1 MKQILLNHIHNPS
14 RSLSPNTNIK
24 TITLTKPFKANY
36 NNNNNDH
43 FPLINTSFSTTTITT
58 TNTNPILLS
67 KQIIHKH
74 PLSQHKNFPLPTTPS
89 TTINSINTSTTN
101 TNTSHIKTIPL
112 KHIKPKHNI
121 LLKPKHSPS
130 PKTTTRTTLLTTPN
144 LNSSRLLTRTKPK
157 ITNNTPSTTFLTLP
171 TPLTISHSTSNY
183 LNYKHRSKIQHH
195 NSFKENKIITQNTN
209 IPFLTGKC
217 NEIEDKVVSINNNI
231 MLIKSKSK
239 CSMRNNKR
247 TRTQNESKRQ
257 LNLKNVISNNN
268 KEHGAKDE
276 IIKDILDEKELLD
289 NKYHKKLYS
298 NCRNNTIRALM
309 EFQCINSLSPT
320 IAYQD
325 NKNVRKY
332 LITTNENE
340 KYNMMLKNN
349 YEDGV
354 NEREEMLFWMKRK
367 KKEESCAKK
376 LTKQTNTII
385 QLMNLTIQMKEDF
398 FNKHGKIKHK

>member
-24 TITLTKPFKANY
+24 TITLTKPFKTIHNIN
-36 NNNNNDH
+36 NNNNNDN
-43 FPLINTSFSTTTITT
+43 FPLINSSFSTTTP
-58 TNTNPILLS
+58 NTNPILLS
-67 KQIIHKH
+67 KQINYKH
-74 PLSQHKNFPLPTTPS
+74 PLSQRKNLPLPTTPS
-89 TTINSINTSTTN
+89 TTTNSINTSTTN

-112 KHIKPKHNI
+112 KHIKPKLNI
-121 LLKPKHSPS
+121 LLKPKHTSPS
-130 PKTTTRTTLLTTPN
+130 PKTLTRTTHLTPN
-144 LNSSRLLTRTKPK
+144 LNSSRLPTRTKPK
-157 ITNNTPSTTFLTLP
+157 ITNTTPSTTFLTLP

-183 LNYKHRSKIQHH
+183 LNHKHRSKIQHH
-195 NSFKENKIITQNTN
+195 KETKYITQNTN

-247 TRTQNESKRQ
+247 TRTQNESKRK
-257 LNLKNVISNNN
+257 LNIKNVISNNN
-268 KEHGAKDE
+268 KEHSAKDE
-276 IIKDILDEKELLD
+276 IIKDILDDKELLD
-289 NKYHKKLYS
+289 NKFHKKLYS

-309 EFQCINSLSPT
+309 EFQCINSLSPA

-340 KYNMMLKNN
+340 KYSMMLKNN

-385 QLMNLTIQMKEDF
+385 QLMNLTLQMKEDF

>member
-36 NNNNNDH
+36 NNNNNNSNNNDH
-43 FPLINTSFSTTTITT
+43 FPLINTSFSTATTPN
-58 TNTNPILLS
+58 TNTILLS

-74 PLSQHKNFPLPTTPS
+74 PLSQRKNLPLPTTPS
-89 TTINSINTSTTN
+89 TTNNSINTSTTN
-101 TNTSHIKTIPL
+101 TNTSYIKTIAL

-130 PKTTTRTTLLTTPN
+130 PKTTTPN

-157 ITNNTPSTTFLTLP
+157 LTNNTPSTTFLTLP

-183 LNYKHRSKIQHH
+183 FNYKHRSKIQHH

-209 IPFLTGKC
+209 IPFLTCKC

-247 TRTQNESKRQ
+247 TRTQNESKRK
-257 LNLKNVISNNN
+257 LNIKNVISNNN

-289 NKYHKKLYS
+289 NKYH
-298 NCRNNTIRALM
+298 
-309 EFQCINSLSPT
+309 
-320 IAYQD
+320 
-325 NKNVRKY
+325 
-332 LITTNENE
+332 
-340 KYNMMLKNN
+340 
-349 YEDGV
+349 
-354 NEREEMLFWMKRK
+354 
-367 KKEESCAKK
+367 
-376 LTKQTNTII
+376 
-385 QLMNLTIQMKEDF
+385 
-398 FNKHGKIKHK
+398 